1 MSYHGTSAYLNP
13 VSFHYLKIFDFP
25 SQLGA
30 ELDRSEACKVLLN
43 EGAPASVWDDSG
55 MSCMSLMILKMPPV
69 VWNCLYLITNFSV
82 RYNIPS

>member
-1 MSYHGTSAYLNP
+1 MSYHIPIIQTLNP
-13 VSFHYLKIFDFP
+13 VSSHFLKTFDFP

-69 VWNCLYLITNFSV
+69 VCFCILVCI
-82 RYNIPS
+82 